1 MYIVNCVCFKMNK
14 RSKINV
20 NSPVDLWTICSECGK
35 SMKLGRYVTKVI
47 PITFSLRP
55 NSQIQN
61 GGCGRHFKMAAIF
74 LFWKKLEI
82 TVEKY
87 YIDKFWWN
95 LVHSLHII
103 ITSILLLHTLE
114 YWKRSLMVAF
124 ISLILV
130 FEIFPLPIIPVFA
143 ALDLLE

>member
-1 MYIVNCVCFKMNK
+1 MFLWIFITE
-14 RSKINV
+14 SKIIV
-20 NSPVDLWTICSECGK
+20 GIQCFLILCVSFLEKCILTRKKTHYSPVDLWKYCSKCGK

-74 LFWKKLEI
+74 FFWKKLEI

-124 ISLILV
+124 I
-130 FEIFPLPIIPVFA
+130 
-143 ALDLLE
+143 